1 MADIKTE
8 DVIALEVDTTQA
20 VKTIG
25 DLKREI
31 SDYKKQLNELSVTD
45 DNYAETVFNLTTAQ
59 NELRI
64 AMNGGAKSMEQL
76 EADAKGLGTSYNSL
90 VNQMAN
96 LKKAWRSTT
105 DEATRKSLGEEILKV
120 NNRLKEMD
128 ASTGNFQRN
137 VGNYTQG
144 VSDAL
149 KDLQRDIP
157 DVFGTAKKG
166 IKGVSDG
173 LALMG
178 KQPILQIV
186 FLLSTVISKIADE
199 LKENETAMEAIRKVG
214 KALQPVMDAVSQA
227 VQWLADKLGEA
238 ADWFVEL
245 LGNSGDTFK
254 TIIAG
259 AVGVGNVILQAIIT
273 PFKTAIA
280 AVKGFGSALGKV
292 FKGDFSGALNDAK
305 TAGQNIGDAIKNGF
319 SVQANFEQGKELA
332 GKFIDGLGSGG
343 KKKAKDAGK
352 DTGKAFKE
360 GIAEELKDID
370 IEEIFAKADKR
381 RQEMYDNLKKY
392 NPWLEMKKNIEDVT
406 LAYAEMSAEEQA
418 DLAAEDAALTKMV
431 EGQKDKV
438 EKMKKAWQAGVAGT
452 ANLLSTLADVYEAN
466 SEADE
471 KNAGKVKALRIA
483 SATIE
488 MLQGAVTAF
497 SSAFE
502 LGPIA
507 GPIVGAIN
515 AAAVTAAGLANIA
528 KIRSVSTSGNG
539 NTSVSPTKPS
549 TSSPSISA
557 PAQPVA
563 SPAALA
569 TMATDTQMLNAMGS
583 QRVYILASDI
593 QASDN
598 ARKVQVAETT
608 F

>member
-31 SDYKKQLNELSVTD
+31 SDYKKQLNDLSVTD
-45 DNYAETVFNLTTAQ
+45 ENYAETVFNLTTAQ

-64 AMNGGAKSMEQL
+64 AMNGGAASMEQL

-105 DEATRKSLGEEILKV
+105 DEATRASLGEEILKV

-149 KDLQRDIP
+149 KGLQRDIP

-178 KQPILQIV
+178 KQPVLQLV
-186 FLLSTVISKIADE
+186 FILSTIISKITDE

-214 KALQPVMDAVSQA
+214 KALQPVMDALSQA

-273 PFKTAIA
+273 PFKTAIE
-280 AVKGFGSALGKV
+280 AVKGFGKALGKV

-438 EKMKKAWQAGVAGT
+438 ENMKKAWQAGVAGT

>member
-1 MADIKTE
+1 MADNTTE
-8 DVIALEVDTTQA
+8 NVVAIEVDTSQA

-45 DNYAETVFNLTTAQ
+45 DEYAETVFNLTTAQ

-105 DEATRKSLGEEILKV
+105 DEATRKSLGEEILKI
-120 NNRLKEMD
+120 NTRLKEMD

-149 KDLQRDIP
+149 KGLQRDIP

-178 KQPILQIV
+178 KQPVLQLV
-186 FLLSTVISKIADE
+186 FILSTIISKITDE

-214 KALQPVMDAVSQA
+214 KALQPVMDALTVA

-238 ADWFVEL
+238 ADWFVQL
-245 LGNSGDTFK
+245 LGNSSETFK
-254 TIIAG
+254 AIISG
-259 AVGVGNVILQAIIT
+259 AVGVGNVILQAVIT
-273 PFKTAIA
+273 PFKTAIE

-305 TAGQNIGDAIKNGF
+305 AAGQNIGDAIKNGF
-319 SVQANFEQGKELA
+319 SVSANFEKGQEVAAQFIEGLGNGKAKAKERGKEVGNAYKEGVEEALA
-332 GKFIDGLGSGG
+332 EDDALDYLNASEKEDEAQRKANEKLFADLNEKARIREEANAKIVAAEQAVTDAL
-343 KKKAKDAGK
+343 KAEDEKRKQDAKDA
-352 DTGKAFKE
+352 A
-360 GIAEELKDID
+360 
-370 IEEIFAKADKR
+370 
-381 RQEMYDNLKKY
+381 
-392 NPWLEMKKNIEDVT
+392 
-406 LAYAEMSAEEQA
+406 
-418 DLAAEDAALTKMV
+418 
-431 EGQKDKV
+431 
-438 EKMKKAWQAGVAGT
+438 EKMKKAWEAGIAGT

-528 KIRSVSTSGNG
+528 KIRSVSTSGKG
-539 NTSVSPTKPS
+539 NTSVSPTKPAI
-549 TSSPSISA
+549 TSPQVSA
-557 PAQPVA
+557 PAQATA
-563 SPAALA
+563 SPLALA
-569 TMATDTQMLNAMGS
+569 TMATDTQTLNAIGS